1 MRDTLACDDRLEAT
15 TAASAAEVNKIL
27 KNAPPTNSAISGR
40 VSSVTSKPSRVG
52 NTAWPNH
59 AAIRKIA
66 PPMSSAKTMA
76 LGTVSG
82 VLASSLYIV
91 IASNPMNEKHT
102 TVAPANTAPTSTP
115 AWYSG
120 FSVKMVPSPMPSFSA
135 SQASTTKVAMST
147 TWNTTRIPLTRDVPF
162 ILRKLK
168 AVITPTYTRTN
179 THDGASGKN
188 DSK

>member
-1 MRDTLACDDRLEAT
+1 MRDTLACDERLEAI
-15 TAASAAEVNKIL
+15 TAARAAETKKIL
-27 KNAPPTNSAISGR
+27 KRWPPTFSAISGS

-52 NTAWPNH
+52 NTDWLNH
-59 AAIRKIA
+59 AATKKIT
-66 PPMSSAKTMA
+66 PPMSRARTIA
-76 LGTVSG
+76 FGTVFG

-115 AWYSG
+115 SWYSG
-120 FSVKMVPSPMPSFSA
+120 FSVKIVPSPMPSFSA
-135 SQASTTKVAMST
+135 RQARTMNVAMST

-162 ILRKLK
+162 MLRKLN

-179 THDGASGKN
+179 THDGAPGKN